1 MKRYLKY
8 QAKDSIA
15 FIAVATLISLI
26 IYIAIIMI
34 QGLEPRQAYY
44 NEAII
49 LLRSLNLNYFP
60 IILIILT
67 TIIPIRQTNYLK
79 NKRLNDLY
87 LGLPINRTKLLITN
101 LIIGFVQLLII
112 FTIVYW
118 LGFLVVVTN
127 FSQHYDVINLFN
139 VLNNTNFTGYHYQFY
154 IPLYLVLVGMA
165 LIPYI
170 IFSFIYLKG
179 NNSIDGIIIYG
190 LYIAATLMLV
200 GSIMESLWFNGIYQR
215 TFMIECYLPYSPMFL
230 LTKSYSN
237 VIELGRPIA
246 NINPLAQID
255 WFNFGI
261 PVVFFTVVSIVFV
274 ILIVL
279 FEKNRKNE
287 NIDQITNNYF
297 GYKTMIPISTFLTF
311 LFLGLTND
319 LFMSYLTIILAIVYL
334 LLYMV
339 YQKTIKIH
347 YKYYIMWI
355 IMIVAG
361 SLIGYSLYS
370 IWIYSTIQNQ

>member
-200 GSIMESLWFNGIYQR
+200 GSVKELLWFNGIYQS
-215 TFMIECYLPYSPMFL
+215 TFLIERYFPYSPMFL

-297 GYKTMIPISTFLTF
+297 GYKTIIPISTFLTF